1 MDPEQ
6 RITQWQGRIAAEDV
20 VDTIVALASGR
31 GAAGVAVVRLSG
43 PQAVEVLDKM
53 FRPAAQALQSG
64 AGEWPPGQLVYGTAT
79 DLAGTAIDDCLAVVM
94 RAPRSFTG
102 EDVAE
107 IQCHGSPA
115 VINELLQ
122 TAVKAGARPA
132 LPGEFS
138 RRAFLNGK
146 MDLAQAEALSDLIA
160 ATSETARR
168 LALRQLRGGLSQR
181 LREIYSTLIDAA
193 AEIEAHIDFPEEDI
207 PAMARNAI
215 SQRLKSA
222 IAGMEKLL
230 AGHDRARVRQE
241 GIRVILAGEPNAGK
255 SSLFNALLGRERAI
269 VSPHPGTTRDTLEAT
284 LEMAGLAV
292 TLVDTAGIRDDAG
305 EIERIGIER
314 AREEIQLADLV
325 LHLTEYAGSGTPCWP
340 ELDGADATR
349 IVKIWTKRDQLT
361 PVTAAPDS
369 SEEPP
374 YLELS
379 AASGAGL
386 DQLEELI
393 RRRFL
398 GSEQDDADA
407 EMSRVRHADHLS
419 HALEATTRAQQSFS
433 LEESGDLVMVDLRDA
448 LSHIGEI
455 LGERL
460 DEQILDRIFSTFC
473 LGK

>member
-1 MDPEQ
+1 MDLEQ
-6 RITQWQGRIAAEDV
+6 RTGEWQGRPAVEAS
-20 VDTIVALASGR
+20 VDTIVALASAR

-43 PQAVEVLDKM
+43 PLATGVLDKI
-53 FRPAAQALQSG
+53 FRPAAQARRNG
-64 AGEWPPGQLVYGTAT
+64 AGEWPPGLLVYGTVT
-79 DLAGTAIDDCLAVVM
+79 DLDGAAIDDCLAMIM

-115 VINELLQ
+115 IINQILE

-132 LPGEFS
+132 VPGEFS

-160 ATSETARR
+160 STSETARR

-207 PAMARNAI
+207 PAMARDGI
-215 SQRLKSA
+215 SRRMHDG

-230 AGHDRARVRQE
+230 AGHERARVRQE
-241 GIRVILAGEPNAGK
+241 GIRVILAGKPNAGK
-255 SSLFNALLGRERAI
+255 SSLFNAILGRERAI

-284 LEMAGLAV
+284 IEMAGLAV
-292 TLVDTAGIRDDAG
+292 TLVDTAGIREDAG
-305 EIERIGIER
+305 EIEQIGIER
-314 AREEIQLADLV
+314 AREEIQQADLI
-325 LHLTEYAGSGTPCWP
+325 LHLTEHVGSDTPQWP
-340 ELDGADATR
+340 DLEGADPHRTL
-349 IVKIWTKRDQLT
+349 KIWTKRDHLIGRADGSDERD
-361 PVTAAPDS
+361 PAA
-369 SEEPP
+369 
-374 YLELS
+374 YLEIS
-379 AASGAGL
+379 ATTGAGL
-386 DQLEELI
+386 EQLEAAVQQ
-393 RRRFL
+393 RFL

-407 EMSRVRHADHLS
+407 EMSRVRHADHLRQAVS
-419 HALEATTRAQQSFS
+419 AAARAADTFALG
-433 LEESGDLVMVDLRDA
+433 ESGDLVMVDLRDA